1 MQEFLRPL
9 LLGLLENTKLSEPVG
24 GDKMQEVIRETTSIA
39 SSNSSPQEIIFK
51 LFIVSLLTYLIGLV
65 YIKFGRSVSNRPSL
79 ASSLPMLGITTM
91 LVITVVKSSLA
102 LSLGLVGALS
112 IVRFRTPIKEP
123 EELNYL
129 FFSIAIGLA
138 IGADQYLVAFLGAI
152 FTSVYIILRSKG
164 SRFTNVSR
172 LGSFTS
178 IIRFNSELDEAKI
191 LEVIKEHCEYVS
203 LKRFTNTSTKETE
216 ICLSLIAS
224 DISNIISIKNFLKE
238 ISDDIE
244 VDFLDTSKII
254 GSN

>member
-1 MQEFLRPL
+1 MQELFRPL
-9 LLGLLENTKLSEPVG
+9 ILGVLEDGKLSESVD
-24 GDKMQEVIRETTSIA
+24 GDKVQEVIRETSLMS

-51 LFIVSLLTYLIGLV
+51 LVIVSLLTYLIGLV

-79 ASSLPMLGITTM
+79 ASTLPMLGITTM

-138 IGADQYLVAFLGAI
+138 IGADQYLVAFFGVAFMSL
-152 FTSVYIILRSKG
+152 YIILRSKG
-164 SRFTNVSR
+164 SRYSNVSK

-178 IIRFNSELDEAKI
+178 IIRFNSEIDEANI

-203 LKRFTNTSTKETE
+203 LKRFTNTSTRETE
-216 ICLSLIAS
+216 ICLSLVAS
-224 DISNIISIKNFLKE
+224 DISKILKIKKFLKE

-244 VDFLDTSKII
+244 VDFLDTSKIM

>member
-1 MQEFLRPL
+1 MQEFFNPEIRSIL
-9 LLGLLENTKLSEPVG
+9 LSTKLAAPLVQ
-24 GDKMQEVIRETTSIA
+24 DKMQEVISETSSIT

-51 LFIVSLLTYLIGLV
+51 LVIVALLSYLIGLV
-65 YIKFGRSVSNRPSL
+65 YIKYGRSVSNRPSL
-79 ASSLPMLGITTM
+79 AASLPMLGITTM

-138 IGADQYLVAFLGAI
+138 IGADQYLVALFGAG
-152 FTSVYIILRSKG
+152 FMSLYIILRFKG
-164 SRFTNVSR
+164 SRYSSVSK

-178 IIRFNSELDEAKI
+178 IIRFNSELDEEKI
-191 LEVIKEHCEYVS
+191 LGVIKQHCEYVS
-203 LKRFTNTSTKETE
+203 LKRFTNTSTRETE

-224 DISNIISIKNFLKE
+224 DISKILSIKNYLKE
-238 ISDDIE
+238 ISEDIE
-244 VDFLDTSKII
+244 VDFLDTTKIM